1 MSTQSPA
8 AAQLLRQALERNADW
23 IAEYISI
30 SRSVEV
36 EDYLKWFFERL
47 RDRVPQEASE
57 QDLDHLVRADVK
69 SIYREFRDRP
79 SGFPLG
85 DYADASA
92 HKFASGDQA
101 REWLEHLPK
110 QIRNLLEDVY
120 MSDDEEITRN
130 QLAKKLGIGRNAL
143 DQRICR
149 AVKTLRNRLK
159 RDPIP

>member
-1 MSTQSPA
+1 MSTPA
-8 AAQLLRQALERNADW
+8 ATHLLWTALERNSDW
-23 IAEYISI
+23 IAAYISV
-30 SRSVEV
+30 SRSVVV

-47 RDRVPQEASE
+47 KDRVPQEASE
-57 QDLDHLVRADVK
+57 QDLDHLVRAEVK

-79 SGFPLG
+79 SGVPLG

-120 MSDDEEITRN
+120 MLDESDEITRAV
-130 QLAKKLGIGRNAL
+130 LAKKLGIKRNTL
-143 DQRICR
+143 NQRICR
-149 AVKTLRNRLK
+149 AIKTIRRQLRL
-159 RDPIP
+159 D